1 MAITSA
7 QQTEILKIFIGLFN
21 AAPGSTYLT
30 DFANYIGAGGTTAQL
45 AQTLAADPAFTSGIM
60 AGLATPVAKVMEL
73 MTHFGL
79 SYSAVPVAGTADGEA
94 QIWFSAQVNAGRNL
108 GDVVY
113 DAVTYLNSAAAI
125 ASPVYGNAAQ
135 ALSNKAAVA
144 AYHSSTLAMPS
155 GTLASLQSVV
165 AGVTAT
171 TPVATNA
178 DLLAAMSLAY
188 VSGSTFALTT
198 GVDYLFGTS
207 GNDTINGSIGTGVST
222 LTVADV
228 LNGGSGTDTLLIAS
242 AGTSAPIMPAASVTN
257 VEIVQITDAAAGP
270 GTYDLLNAADVL
282 SVINM
287 LSTNAVTLRNIVS
300 GASLTVQG
308 NGVTANG
315 STTFSMAAATDA
327 VTLNLA
333 GGLAGAAP
341 ANVTR
346 AATGA
351 ASITVNSFGAANR
364 LNLLDLDTGTAL
376 TGLTINATTNL
387 TAALGL
393 DYAAGS
399 VLSVGGSAAAV
410 DLSGATLSGNF
421 SLLDA
426 SGMNAGGVVAK
437 LGANTTKF
445 IGGAGNDT
453 VAVDALVYSGTGVAA
468 VNVAGGN
475 GFDSLRLTDQAA
487 LTAATSKNLTS
498 FEELVLADDND
509 NAADTFDISLLAG
522 VSSIKLNAVS
532 ILDSYVLNNLSVAQ
546 AASVTIAGSQETA
559 LTLNVYGAATAGQID
574 TLSIAISDGLAGVNP
589 LTMANLVAAN
599 VEIVNFTATDNFTAA
614 SLAGLSA
621 LTTLTVTGGG
631 AVSLTTGALVV
642 KAGAVVDASAVTGS
656 FTFSGAAATA
666 NGLTISGSTTGANT
680 IVGTSLVDTI
690 TGGGGADTVTG
701 GAGADSITLGAGA
714 DTLVFNSLSGVD
726 VVSDYV
732 VANDGIQFS
741 RAVFTGLG
749 AVGALAASEFESG
762 AGLVAAATVAGR
774 VVYDTTAGNLYYD
787 ADGSGVVVP
796 VLIGTFTGAPVLVV
810 GEFAIVA

>member
-1 MAITSA
+1 MAITPA
-7 QQTEILKIFIGLFN
+7 QQTEILKIFVGLFN

-30 DFANYIGAGGTTAQL
+30 DSANYLLAGNTTAQL
-45 AQTLAADPAFTSGIM
+45 AQALAANTAFTGGIM
-60 AGLATPVAKVMEL
+60 AGLATPAAKVMEL
-73 MTHFGL
+73 MSHFGL
-79 SYSAVPVAGTADGEA
+79 RYDAAPVAGTADGEA
-94 QIWFSAQVNAGRNL
+94 QIWLSAQVNAGRDL
-108 GDVVY
+108 GSVVY
-113 DAVTYLNSAAAI
+113 DAVTYLSSAAAI
-125 ASPVYGNAAQ
+125 TSPVYGSAAQ
-135 ALSNKAAVA
+135 TLSNKAAVA
-144 AYHSSTLAMPS
+144 AYHSSTLALPS
-155 GTLASLQSVV
+155 GTLTSLQSVV

-171 TPVATNA
+171 TPIVTNA

-188 VSGSTFALTT
+188 VSGSTFSLTT
-198 GVDYLFGTS
+198 GADYLFGTS
-207 GNDTINGSIGTGVST
+207 GNDTINSSLGAGVST

-228 LNGGSGTDTLLIAS
+228 LNGGAGTDTLAITS
-242 AGTSAPIMPAASVTN
+242 AGTAAPIMPAASVVN

-270 GTYDLLNAADVL
+270 GTYDLLNVADVS
-282 SVINM
+282 SVVNM
-287 LSTNAVTLRNIVS
+287 LSTNTVTLRNIVS

-308 NGVTANG
+308 NGATANG

-327 VTLNLA
+327 ITLNLA
-333 GGLAGAAP
+333 GGLAGVSP

-376 TGLTINATTNL
+376 TGLTINATTDL
-387 TAALGL
+387 TASLGL

-399 VLSVGGSAAAV
+399 VLSVSGSATTV
-410 DLSGATLSGNF
+410 DLSGATLSSNF
-421 SLLDA
+421 ALLDA
-426 SGMNAGGVVAK
+426 SGMNAGGVAVR

-453 VAVDALVYSGTGVAA
+453 VAVNALVYAGTGVTA
-468 VNVAGGN
+468 VNVSGGN

-487 LTAATSKNLTS
+487 LTAATSKNLVS
-498 FEELVLADDND
+498 FEELVFADDND
-509 NAADTFDISLLAG
+509 NAADTFDVSLLAG
-522 VSSIKLNAVS
+522 VSTIKLNAAS
-532 ILDSYVLNNLSVAQ
+532 ILDSYVLNNLSATQ
-546 AASVTIAGSQETA
+546 AASVTITGSQETA
-559 LTLNVYGAATAGQID
+559 PTLNVFGAATAGQID
-574 TLSIAISDGLAGVNP
+574 TLSIAINDGLAAVNT

-599 VEIVNFTATDNFTAA
+599 VEVVNFSATDNFTAT

-621 LTTLTVTGGG
+621 VTTLTVTGSG
-631 AVSLTTGALVV
+631 AVNLTTGALVV
-642 KAGAVVDASAVTGS
+642 KAGAVVNASAATGS

-666 NGLTISGSTTGANT
+666 NGLAISGSATGANT
-680 IVGTSLVDTI
+680 IVGTSLADTI
-690 TGGGGADTVTG
+690 TGGGVADAVTG

-714 DTLVFNSLSGVD
+714 DTLVFNSLSGAD
-726 VVSDYV
+726 VVADYV

-762 AGLVAAATVAGR
+762 AGLVAAATAAGR
-774 VVYDTTAGNLYYD
+774 LVYDTTAGNLYYD
-787 ADGSGVVVP
+787 ADGTGVVAP